1 MSFTKRK
8 EMLENLDVLI
18 ALAEEKLRLLKDHKQ
33 GLIQH
38 LDKLD
43 SDDYT

>member
-1 MSFTKRK
+1 MAFTKRK

-18 ALAEEKLRLLKDHKQ
+18 ALAEEKVKLLKDHKQ

-38 LDKLD
+38 LDKLED
-43 SDDYT
+43 NE

>member
-1 MSFTKRK
+1 MAFTKRK

-18 ALAEEKLRLLKDHKQ
+18 ALAEKKVKLLKDHKK

-43 SDDYT
+43 GKD